1 MRIRRRSWLVGAAA
15 LLVLGLAQRSD
26 AAPQAFV
33 GELAIEIAG
42 LDAIAIQG
50 AGFADAE
57 GRLDDPDHLAAFRL
71 EASQF
76 GATGLLVPV
85 TDPLARPIY
94 GVVATAHNAAGEF
107 AEQGGRLG
115 GVMAIPGV
123 ARVCLFGACDAAPL
137 ANLTVPISVVGA
149 GGSVAASAAVNVT
162 VVGAPWTSGTVS
174 VGTLTAMGS
183 GQGPGAN
190 ASSTLQPSGTVRLV
204 TPIFIATNLGGLPT
218 VAAFG
223 VLTLHF
229 VPEPSTLLLLGG
241 GVVALVAAGSRR
253 RLR

>member
-1 MRIRRRSWLVGAAA
+1 MRNGRAGWLLGVVALVAIGSSRAA
-15 LLVLGLAQRSD
+15 D

-33 GELAIEIAG
+33 GELAITIAG
-42 LDAIAIQG
+42 LDAVAIQG
-50 AGFADAE
+50 AGFADIE
-57 GRLDDPDHLAAFRL
+57 VRTDDPDHLAAFRL

-85 TDPLARPIY
+85 TDPGARPIY

-107 AEQGGRLG
+107 AEQGGRIG
-115 GVMAIPGV
+115 GAMSIQGV
-123 ARVCLFGACDAAPL
+123 TKVCLFGACDASPL
-137 ANLTVPISVVGA
+137 ANLTVPMSVVGA

-162 VVGAPWTSGTVS
+162 VVGAPWTTGTVS
-174 VGTLTAMGS
+174 VGTVTAMGFA
-183 GQGPGAN
+183 QGPGSR
-190 ASSTLQPSGTVRLV
+190 ASSTAQPSGTIRLV
-204 TPIFIATNLGGLPT
+204 TPVFIATNLGTQET

-223 VLTLHF
+223 MLTLHF

-241 GVVALVAAGSRR
+241 GITALVAAGSRR